1 MKIINLD
8 ALQLIKDHE
17 QVMTLVTDQ
26 TLTPQQ
32 RESLES
38 LDNLLSELRQ
48 GLIKDGG
55 VRIAATQLESARDL
69 DRKLMAE
76 LQD

>member
-1 MKIINLD
+1 MKIIDLD

-17 QVMTLVTDQ
+17 QVMTLVTNQ
-26 TLTPQQ
+26 ILTPQQ

-48 GLIKDGG
+48 GLIEDGD

-76 LQD
+76 QRD

>member
-1 MKIINLD
+1 MSL
-8 ALQLIKDHE
+8 AQLVAVPLHAPL
-17 QVMTLVTDQ
+17 LVKPWP
-26 TLTPQQ
+26 TPQQ

>member
-1 MKIINLD
+1 MKIIDLD

-17 QVMTLVTDQ
+17 QVMTLVTNQ
-26 TLTPQQ
+26 ILTPQQ

-48 GLIKDGG
+48 GLIEDGD